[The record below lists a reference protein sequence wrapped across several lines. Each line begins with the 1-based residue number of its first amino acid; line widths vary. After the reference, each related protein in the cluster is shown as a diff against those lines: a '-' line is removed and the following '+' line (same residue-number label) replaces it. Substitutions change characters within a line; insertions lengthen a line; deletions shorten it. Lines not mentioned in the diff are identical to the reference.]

1 MSLSVG
7 DIAPACVLPEIHGSL
22 VDLLSDAIAGNVIVI
37 VFCPEYTTA
46 AAKVLADYRSQ
57 LEEMGS
63 AGARFFCVMR
73 SRPEALAGRDIRF
86 PLLCDV
92 DGKVFRV
99 FDADARDHLTTIVL
113 RPNHHVAA
121 IVRSGP
127 KVHAADALAAVQ
139 RLAAERKPTSM
150 ALHPPVLMVPEVLT
164 REECRRLVDVYET
177 RGKVFVPPGP
187 GIDYI
192 GKDYKMRIPEHG
204 RRDRIDHWI
213 VDEDTKTF
221 LRSRLQNRLFP
232 EIAKAF
238 HYRITAWERMRIG
251 CYEGDRGGELHGH
264 RDNVE
269 PTPYRRFAMSMNL
282 NVEEFSGGE
291 LRFPEFGDQ
300 RYRPDN
306 GTAFVFSPRRCC
318 MRPCMSPPAVALSCS
333 HSYSGISD
341 SQPRIRS
348 GVSRQR
354 PGPPETVP
362 DVP

>member
-1 MSLSVG
+1 MAVSASRDNRTSPCISLSVG
-7 DIAPACVLPEIHGSL
+7 DIAPACVLPDRHGSL
-22 VDLLSDAIAGNVIVI
+22 VDLRSDTIAGNVIVI
-37 VFCPEYTTA
+37 VFCPLYTA
-46 AAKVLADYRSQ
+46 AVIKVLADYRSR
-57 LEEMGS
+57 LEETAS
-63 AGARFFCVMR
+63 AGTRFFCVMR
-73 SRPEALAGRDIRF
+73 ELPKIPASEDIPF
-86 PLLCDV
+86 PVLCDV
-92 DGKVFRV
+92 DAKVFRA

-164 REECRRLVDVYET
+164 QEECRRLIDVYEI
-177 RGKVFVPPGP
+177 RGKTFVRPGP

-192 GKDYKMRIPEHG
+192 GADYKMRIPEYG
-204 RRDRIDHWI
+204 RGDRIDHWI
-213 VDEDTKTF
+213 VEEDTKAF

-238 HYRITAWERMRIG
+238 HYNITAWERMRIG
-251 CYEGDRGGELHGH
+251 CYEGERGGELHGH

-306 GTAFVFSPRRCC
+306 GTAFVFSSALLHEAMHVTAGRRLVLL
-318 MRPCMSPPAVALSCS
+318 AFLF
-333 HSYSGISD
+333 
-341 SQPRIRS
+341 
-348 GVSRQR
+348 
-354 PGPPETVP
+354 
-362 DVP
+362 

>member
-7 DIAPACVLPEIHGSL
+7 DIAPACVLPDRQGSL
-22 VDLLSDAIAGNVIVI
+22 VDLRSDAIAGNVIVI
-37 VFCPEYTTA
+37 VFCPGYATVTTN
-46 AAKVLADYRSQ
+46 VLADYRSR

-63 AGARFFCVMR
+63 TGVRFFCVTR
-73 SRPEALAGRDIRF
+73 TRPEGPASRDF
-86 PLLCDV
+86 PFPILCDV
-92 DGKVFRV
+92 DGKVSRA

-113 RPNHHVAA
+113 RSNHHVAT
-121 IVRSGP
+121 IIRSGP
-127 KVHAADALAAVQ
+127 KVHVADALAAVQ

-150 ALHPPVLMVPEVLT
+150 ALHPPVLIVPEVLT
-164 REECRRLVDVYET
+164 REECRCLIDVYET
-177 RGKVFVPPGP
+177 RGKTFVRPGP
-187 GIDYI
+187 GIDYM
-192 GKDYKMRIPEHG
+192 GTDYKMWIPEYG

-213 VDEDTKTF
+213 VEEDTKAF

-238 HYRITAWERMRIG
+238 HYNITAWERMRIG
-251 CYEGDRGGELHGH
+251 CYEGERGGELHGH

-306 GTAFVFSPRRCC
+306 GTAFVFSSALLHEALHVTAGRRLVLL
-318 MRPCMSPPAVALSCS
+318 AFLF
-333 HSYSGISD
+333 
-341 SQPRIRS
+341 
-348 GVSRQR
+348 
-354 PGPPETVP
+354 
-362 DVP
+362 